1 MDVVFLASAEADLED
16 IGDFIAQ
23 DNPARAVT
31 FIEEMREHCR
41 ALEKHP
47 QLGPIQPEIA
57 PAARMLVHAPYLILY
72 RIHNERIEIVR
83 VVHGARDQA
92 ALLKAE

>member
-1 MDVVFLASAEADLED
+1 MNVVFLASAEADLED
-16 IGDFIAQ
+16 IGDFIAR

-47 QLGPIQPEIA
+47 ELGPARPEIA
-57 PAARMLVHAPYLILY
+57 HDARMLVHAAYLILY
-72 RIHNERIEIVR
+72 RIHNEQVEIVR

-92 ALLKAE
+92 ALMGSE